1 MTERNST
8 NHHASLRFS
17 EESARG
23 EYASENDVRL
33 AEVADMAEVAGLA
46 EARLH
51 ARAAQGEVE
60 AIESV
65 WRRNRR
71 WIAAV
76 LAAHAPRGVEIEDLL
91 QEVAATFLAK
101 AREIRDAASVR
112 GWLRVVAVNEARMAA
127 RDRGIERKSLARFA
141 ASWRGESADRH
152 AAAEAR
158 ETLELLARL
167 PAQYAEPLLLQAGQ
181 GLSQREIAEILD
193 VPETTIETRLARAR
207 RMLRQLVA
215 EDEFRRDELRRDELR
230 RDESRRD
237 ELRREEPRTTG
248 NHDVTKQRTGTEVHG
263 SMMR

>member
-23 EYASENDVRL
+23 KHASEDDVRL
-33 AEVADMAEVAGLA
+33 AEVADLA

-193 VPETTIETRLARAR
+193 VPETTIEL
-207 RMLRQLVA
+207 LRSSFTTVISALNSFVSP
-215 EDEFRRDELRRDELR
+215 DELSLFPPIEAERVLGCVGCGAV
-230 RDESRRD
+230 
-237 ELRREEPRTTG
+237 PG
-248 NHDVTKQRTGTEVHG
+248 MPGGVGWG
-263 SMMR
+263 

>member
-8 NHHASLRFS
+8 NHRASLRFS
-17 EESARG
+17 EEGARG
-23 EYASENDVRL
+23 EHASDDDVRL
-33 AEVADMAEVAGLA
+33 AEVADLA

-51 ARAAQGEVE
+51 ARATQGEVE

-215 EDEFRRDELRRDELR
+215 EDEFRKDEFRRDELR

>member
-23 EYASENDVRL
+23 KHASEDDVRL
-33 AEVADMAEVAGLA
+33 AEVADLA

-112 GWLRVVAVNEARMAA
+112 GWLRIVAVNEARMAA

-215 EDEFRRDELRRDELR
+215 EDELRRDESR
-230 RDESRRD
+230 REESRREESRRD
-237 ELRREEPRTTG
+237 ELRREEARTTG

>member
-8 NHHASLRFS
+8 NHRASLRFS
-17 EESARG
+17 EEGARG
-23 EYASENDVRL
+23 EHASDDDVRL
-33 AEVADMAEVAGLA
+33 AEVADLA

-215 EDEFRRDELRRDELR
+215 EDELRRDELR
-230 RDESRRD
+230 RDESQRD

>member
-17 EESARG
+17 EEGARG
-23 EYASENDVRL
+23 EHASDDDVRL
-33 AEVADMAEVAGLA
+33 AEVAGMAEVAGLAEVADLA

-215 EDEFRRDELRRDELR
+215 EDELR
-230 RDESRRD
+230 RDESQRD
-237 ELRREEPRTTG
+237 ELRRENARTTG
-248 NHDVTKQRTGTEVHG
+248 NHDVTKQRTGTEIHG

>member
-1 MTERNST
+1 MTERNSAT
-8 NHHASLRFS
+8 HHASPRFS
-17 EESARG
+17 EEDARG
-23 EYASENDVRL
+23 ENALDHDVRP
-33 AEVADMAEVAGLA
+33 AEVADLA

-215 EDEFRRDELRRDELR
+215 EDELRRDEIR
-230 RDESRRD
+230 AAENY
-237 ELRREEPRTTG
+237 EA
-248 NHDVTKQRTGTEVHG
+248 TKQRTKSEVHG

>member
-8 NHHASLRFS
+8 NHRASLRFS
-17 EESARG
+17 EEGARG
-23 EYASENDVRL
+23 EHASDDDVRL

-215 EDEFRRDELRRDELR
+215 EDEFRRDELRRDE
-230 RDESRRD
+230 SRRD